1 MKLYGSYT
9 SPFVRHVRIAL
20 QQTSTAFE
28 FIETDQVASAST
40 SPTKRVPFLED
51 GDLFLTDSASIIRHI
66 REKAGQPF
74 LPNVLDLDIYCLINT
89 ALETTV
95 NLFYLLK
102 EGVSLDAS
110 PYLQRQQARIY
121 SALDE
126 LEERVT
132 TLDATLTDP
141 AIRLACF
148 IGWAI
153 YRNRIDF
160 TPYPQLMAFYQSVE
174 NHSLFTSTVPPA
186 LS

>member
-20 QQTSTAFE
+20 QQTGTAFE
-28 FIETDQVASAST
+28 FVETDQVASASK

-66 REKAGQPF
+66 REKASSTF
-74 LPNVLDLDIYCLINT
+74 LPNVMDLDFYCLVNT

-102 EGVSLDAS
+102 EGMSLES
-110 PYLQRQQARIY
+110 STYLQRQQARIG
-121 SALDE
+121 SALTE
-126 LEERVT
+126 LEARVT
-132 TLDATLTDP
+132 SLDNELSDP

-174 NHSLFTSTVPPA
+174 NHPLFTSTAPPA